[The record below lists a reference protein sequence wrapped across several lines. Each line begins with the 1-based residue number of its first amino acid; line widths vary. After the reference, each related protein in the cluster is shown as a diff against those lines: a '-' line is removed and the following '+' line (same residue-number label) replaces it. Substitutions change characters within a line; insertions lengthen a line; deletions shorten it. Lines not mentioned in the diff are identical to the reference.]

1 MKLLTIVFRCFVCL
15 ELCVFFGLA
24 ENLYAHDYKWN
35 NIQFTFPDDHWE
47 IVLDDGEG
55 ENRQVKVS
63 PKDRKDIGIILTL
76 FNDYPAADEEYNK
89 LPVKLNVAFAL
100 GLAIKLAGEDGEKGV
115 ALHYGNI
122 NLFNGVSM
130 SARFTVAPVKAK
142 KFHVI
147 ECFHARG
154 KNEKDLFL
162 GMVLSQ
168 GVKGQANDDPLSIK
182 YISEAYE
189 IVRTVK
195 FND

>member
-1 MKLLTIVFRCFVCL
+1 MKLLTHVFRYFVCL
-15 ELCVFFGLA
+15 VLCVIFGLVVNSHA
-24 ENLYAHDYKWN
+24 REYKWS
-35 NIQFTFPDDHWE
+35 NIQFTFPDDNWE
-47 IVLDDGEG
+47 IVLDDGDG
-55 ENRQVKVS
+55 KTRQVKVS
-63 PKDRKDIGIILTL
+63 PKDRQDIGVILTL
-76 FNDYPAADEEYNK
+76 FNDYPAADEEYNN

-100 GLAIKLAGEDGEKGV
+100 GLALKLAGEDGEKSV

-130 SARFTVAPVKAK
+130 SARFTVSPVKAK

-147 ECFHARG
+147 ESFHARG

-168 GVKGQANDDPLSIK
+168 GVKGQANDDLLSIK
-182 YISEAYE
+182 YITEAYQ
-189 IVRTVK
+189 IVQAVK